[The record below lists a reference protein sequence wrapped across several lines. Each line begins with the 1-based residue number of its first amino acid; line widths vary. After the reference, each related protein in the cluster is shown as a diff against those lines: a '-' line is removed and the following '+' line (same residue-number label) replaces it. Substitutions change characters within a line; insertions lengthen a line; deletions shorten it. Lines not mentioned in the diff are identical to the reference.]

1 MKARFLKFQYF
12 NLDLAMSG
20 STEET
25 VQVAGPLVPRRDTF
39 RMYGSCR
46 CLLIS
51 KNMENIQNI
60 SRYGGAAVSVQRRMV
75 RAHHQSRRRPGLQ
88 ILPQLS
94 LNDLATIEI

>member
-1 MKARFLKFQYF
+1 MKARFLKFKYF

-46 CLLIS
+46 CLYPNTWRIVRYS
-51 KNMENIQNI
+51 IQ
-60 SRYGGAAVSVQRRMV
+60 YF
-75 RAHHQSRRRPGLQ
+75 
-88 ILPQLS
+88 
-94 LNDLATIEI
+94 

>member
-20 STEET
+20 SGET

-46 CLLIS
+46 CLLILMS
-51 KNMENIQNI
+51 KYMENSQIFNSI
-60 SRYGGAAVSVQRRMV
+60 FLDTAGRR
-75 RAHHQSRRRPGLQ
+75 
-88 ILPQLS
+88 
-94 LNDLATIEI
+94 

>member
-39 RMYGSCR
+39 RMYGSSR
-46 CLLIS
+46 GLLHPNTWRIF
-51 KNMENIQNI
+51 
-60 SRYGGAAVSVQRRMV
+60 RYSIFLDTAGRR
-75 RAHHQSRRRPGLQ
+75 
-88 ILPQLS
+88 
-94 LNDLATIEI
+94 